1 MASKTAKNKTKKKVV
16 APKHLSMH
24 ALLDSLSFS
33 GTVGRTLF
41 VTFLALICFI
51 LVILHVQT
59 EPGGD
64 SSLIGGGLLYLS
76 LAVIGFAL
84 FDAAYVWL
92 QHLHSLPVLLDRIV
106 LFVVELGAVALF
118 IMPFIIEMS
127 LNQLYVNV
135 WLPLGMALLLLM
147 RYVTGVLFSKE

>member
-1 MASKTAKNKTKKKVV
+1 MVKKTAKKKTKKK
-16 APKHLSMH
+16 AATPKHLSMH

-33 GTVGRTLF
+33 GTVGRTLL

-51 LVILHVQT
+51 LVVLHVQT
-59 EPGGD
+59 EPSGESG
-64 SSLIGGGLLYLS
+64 LIGGGLLYLS
-76 LAVIGFAL
+76 LAVFGFAV

-106 LFVVELGAVALF
+106 LFLVELGAVALF
-118 IMPFIIEMS
+118 IMPFILEMS

-135 WLPLGMALLLLM
+135 WLPLGMALVLLV
-147 RYVTGVLFSKE
+147 RYITGVLFSKE

>member
-1 MASKTAKNKTKKKVV
+1 MAKKKTIQ
-16 APKHLSMH
+16 KHLSMH
-24 ALLDSLSFS
+24 TLLDSLSFS

-59 EPGGD
+59 EPAGD
-64 SSLIGGGLLYLS
+64 SNLIGGGLLYLS
-76 LAVIGFAL
+76 LAVLGFAI
-84 FDAAYVWL
+84 FDATYVWL
-92 QHLHSLPVLLDRIV
+92 QHLHPLPVLFDRIV
-106 LFVVELGAVALF
+106 LFFVELGAVALF

-135 WLPLGMALLLLM
+135 WLPLGMALLLLV
-147 RYVTGVLFSKE
+147 RYVIGVLFSKE

>member
-1 MASKTAKNKTKKKVV
+1 MAKKTVRKKTKKKAAV
-16 APKHLSMH
+16 PKHLSMH
-24 ALLDSLSFS
+24 TLLDSLSFS

-51 LVILHVQT
+51 LVVLHVQT
-59 EPGGD
+59 EPNGD
-64 SSLIGGGLLYLS
+64 SGLIGGGLLYLS
-76 LAVIGFAL
+76 LAVVGFAV

-92 QHLHSLPVLLDRIV
+92 QHLHSLPVLFDRIV

-127 LNQLYVNV
+127 INQLYVNL

-147 RYVTGVLFSKE
+147 RYIIGVLFSKE